1 MEKEEFD
8 ILFKGYLK
16 NTLSDQQLEKFLQT
30 VNTDQY
36 DDLIKDEI
44 YSALQGNQPSDFMD
58 QHQGDIIL
66 NQILSHGE
74 SNKVIAIESKKTN
87 RKKIKQWV
95 FAAASIAVFAAI
107 GSVLLFKSNPLS
119 VPAVPVEQKENT
131 ESTLIAFSGKQLVH
145 LPDGSTVLLN
155 DNSSLKY
162 DQDSFDSKTREVTL
176 IGEAYF
182 DIKRNEKKAFIVH
195 TGKVQTKVLGTAF
208 NINAYS
214 NTNKIEVTVTR
225 GKVQVGDQEKIYG
238 IITPNQQIKVNT
250 ENLNYHQNNVNAAIA
265 VEWKSGYLIL
275 DNINMQEAIA
285 LISEKYNVSI
295 TLSNENIK
303 KCRITASFL
312 NEEDLDHI
320 LKVVCSV
327 IETQYH
333 YNKNGAVILE
343 GKGCE

>member
-8 ILFKGYLK
+8 ILFEGYLK
-16 NTLSDQQLEKFLQT
+16 NTLSEQQLEKFQQA
-30 VNTDQY
+30 VNTNQY
-36 DDLIKDEI
+36 DDFIKDEI
-44 YSALQGNQPSDFMD
+44 YTSLEENQPSDFMD

-66 NQILSHGE
+66 KRILSHD
-74 SNKVIAIESKKTN
+74 SSAKVIAIDSKKTN
-87 RKKIKQWV
+87 RKKAMQWF

-176 IGEAYF
+176 TGEAYF

-250 ENLNYHQNNVNAAIA
+250 ESLNYQQNNVNAAIA
-265 VEWKSGYLIL
+265 VEWKSRYLIL
-275 DNINMQEAIA
+275 DNIDMEEAIA
-285 LISEKYNVSI
+285 LISEKYKVSI

-333 YNKNGAVILE
+333 YNQNGVIVLE

>member
-8 ILFKGYLK
+8 ILFEGYLK
-16 NTLSDQQLEKFLQT
+16 NTLSEQQLEKFLQA

-44 YSALQGNQPSDFMD
+44 YSSLQENQPSDFLD
-58 QHQGDIIL
+58 QQQGDIIL
-66 NQILSHGE
+66 NRILSTGE
-74 SNKVIAIESKKTN
+74 SAKIIAIQSKKTN
-87 RKKIKQWV
+87 PRKTMQWV
-95 FAAASIAVFAAI
+95 FAAASIAVLAAI
-107 GSVLLFKSNPLS
+107 GSVLVFKSNTLS
-119 VPAVPVEQKENT
+119 VPAVQVEQKENT

-162 DQDSFDSKTREVTL
+162 NQDSFEGKTREVTL
-176 IGEAYF
+176 TGEAYF

-214 NTNKIEVTVTR
+214 NSNKIEVTVTR
-225 GKVQVGDQEKIYG
+225 GKVQVGDQDKIYG

-250 ENLNYHQNNVNAAIA
+250 NNLNYQQNNVNAAIA
-265 VEWKSGYLIL
+265 VEWKSKYLIL
-275 DNINMQEAIA
+275 DNVDMEEAIS
-285 LISEKYNVSI
+285 LISQKYKVSI

-303 KCRITASFL
+303 KCQITASFL

-327 IETQYH
+327 IEAQYH
-333 YNKNGAVILE
+333 YNTNGAIVLE
-343 GKGCE
+343 GKGCQ

>member
-1 MEKEEFD
+1 MEKKEFEK
-8 ILFKGYLK
+8 LFEGYLK
-16 NTLSDQQLEKFLQT
+16 NTLSKEQLEEFQQV

-36 DDLIKDEI
+36 DYFIKDEI
-44 YSALQGNQPSDFMD
+44 YTSLQENQPSDFMD
-58 QHQGDIIL
+58 QQQGEIIL
-66 NQILSHGE
+66 NRILSHGD
-74 SNKVIAIESKKTN
+74 SSKIIAIESKK
-87 RKKIKQWV
+87 RKRRKTAQFL
-95 FAAASIAVFAAI
+95 FAAASITVLAAI
-107 GSVLLFKSNPLS
+107 GSVLLFKSNPL
-119 VPAVPVEQKENT
+119 PAPAGPVEQT

-162 DQDSFDSKTREVTL
+162 DQDSFGSKTREVTL
-176 IGEAYF
+176 TGEAYF

-208 NINAYS
+208 NINAYTDS
-214 NTNKIEVTVTR
+214 NKIEVTVTR
-225 GKVQVGDQEKIYG
+225 GKVQVGDQDKIYG

-250 ENLNYHQNNVNAAIA
+250 DNLNYQQNNVNAAIA
-265 VEWKSGYLIL
+265 VEWKSKYLIL
-275 DNINMQEAIA
+275 DNINMEEAIS
-285 LISEKYNVSI
+285 LISQKYKVSI

-333 YNKNGAVILE
+333 YNTNGAIVLE